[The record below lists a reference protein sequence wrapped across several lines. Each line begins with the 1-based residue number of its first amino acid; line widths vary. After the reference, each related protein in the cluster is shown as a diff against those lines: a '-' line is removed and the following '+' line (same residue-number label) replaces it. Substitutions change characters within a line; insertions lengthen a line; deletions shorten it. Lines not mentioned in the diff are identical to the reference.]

1 MTRLLL
7 LVALLAPS
15 ALAQAVV
22 PHTLPFPADG
32 PETHAVELSL
42 GGAGGEALSV
52 AVAAAPDWLRFDA
65 PSVRTRAG
73 EAEPVARLA
82 FRVAPSAPV
91 SEAASV
97 ELVVTDA
104 AGRARARHVVRVVVA
119 PPEVG
124 LSAPRPNPSR
134 GGAVVAWTQPA
145 GAATLAV
152 YDVLGRRVAV
162 LADGEQV
169 AGAHQRRLPALAS
182 GTYVVRLAVG
192 AALRVERLTVAR

>member
-1 MTRLLL
+1 MTRFLLL
-7 LVALLAPS
+7 LALLAPS
-15 ALAQAVV
+15 ALAQTGA
-22 PHTLPFPADG
+22 PHALPFPADA
-32 PETHAVELSL
+32 PETHAIELSL
-42 GGAGGEALSV
+42 SGSEGEALSV

-65 PSVRTRAG
+65 PSVRTG

-91 SEAASV
+91 GEAVSV
-97 ELVVTDA
+97 ELLVTDA
-104 AGRARARHVVRVVVA
+104 AGRERARHVVRVVVA
-119 PPEVG
+119 APAVE

-134 GGAVVAWTQPA
+134 SGAVVAWTQPA

-192 AALRVERLTVAR
+192 DALRVEQLTVAR